1 MEGKTFYSLI
11 AVIIILLLLCIYW
24 FIPYNNIEF
33 NAFPDSN
40 SSLNSSNSNFNL
52 YNETNALQFYPNM
65 RFPGTNLSYKI
76 EGCPLQRKNDMEFAF
91 EIMEQKTILSF
102 YPVEQEQEITITCD
116 DTNQVE
122 GNLFVAG
129 EGGPTDVTVAGNFNV
144 IESGKILLIKDS
156 DCERPNV
163 AIHELLHVL
172 GFNHSENPKSIM
184 YSISRCD
191 QTMGQDIIDFI
202 NNIYS
207 IPSEPDLLFEN
218 ASVSM
223 HGKYLDVNFS
233 IRNNGINNSGESVVK
248 ILADGKEV
256 KEVEVPSIE
265 IGYGRKTS
273 LSNIWIKQIN
283 TQNIELVIEN
293 NFEEL
298 DKSNN
303 EIAFEIKK

>member
-1 MEGKTFYSLI
+1 MEGKAFYSLI
-11 AVIIILLLLCIYW
+11 AVIIILLLLSVYW
-24 FIPYNNIEF
+24 FIPYNTINFNEF
-33 NAFPDSN
+33 NAP
-40 SSLNSSNSNFNL
+40 SNSNFSLSN
-52 YNETNALQFYPNM
+52 NETANESNALQFYPNM
-65 RFPGTNLSYKI
+65 RFSGTNLSYKI
-76 EGCPLQRKNDMEFAF
+76 EGCPLQRENDMEFAF

-102 YPVEQEQEITITCD
+102 YPAEQEQKITITCD
-116 DTNQVE
+116 DTNKVE

-129 EGGPTDVTVAGNFNV
+129 EGGPTDVTIAGKFNI

-156 DCERPNV
+156 DCEKPNV

-184 YSISRCD
+184 YAISRCD
-191 QTMGQDIIDFI
+191 QTMGEDIIDFI
-202 NNIYS
+202 NEIYS

-233 IRNNGINNSGESVVK
+233 IRNNGINNSEESVVK

-256 KEVEVPSIE
+256 KEVEIPPIE
-265 IGYGRKTS
+265 MGYGRKTY

-283 TQNIELVIEN
+283 VQKIELIIDN

-298 DKSNN
+298 DKTNN
-303 EIAFEIKK
+303 KITFEIKK